1 MDKAKKPG
9 PFKNAEHLKGNG
21 IIFVGESTVT
31 GIDYKNK
38 KVNIDSK

>member
-1 MDKAKKPG
+1 MDAAKKPG
-9 PFKNAEHLKGNG
+9 PFKSAENLKNNG

-38 KVNIDSK
+38 KVAI